1 MGEIIEGNMSKATRC
16 TTPVGTTLGKTT
28 AIVTLIL
35 LVLEMFPL
43 SNLASGGFSPGIDIS
58 QHIDVG
64 SSFPITK
71 LESPPQSLGAPL
83 SVNAT
88 HFLWWNAN
96 WHYRMMYNVTG
107 TGNVSTPVNF
117 TALLTTLQV
126 TSAIMENAT
135 VTVVR
140 YHQNGSVAGV
150 ITTYEFKE
158 DSSFHNDT
166 NANGTFTWQVPSSA
180 VYYIYFDV
188 KANKGLRSRINET
201 NNLSSSGNPQ
211 ITTNEPAEGW
221 WTVLSPPLA
230 SYYLLN
236 EQVTVIVNT
245 TAKADNVVASF
256 YRNGTPSFIGTFL
269 TIDNL
274 HWVYQT
280 TFQNKGNWTVKINA
294 SDEAAY
300 HAKILTTGFFIGNP
314 DLAFTKLTVNSAP
327 YYRGKSLTIQA
338 YVYCVNATL
347 QQVNVSLFVNGSL
360 ISYQDTLTFQR
371 SINTTV
377 PFTWSPAKK
386 GRVNITVVIDP
397 NDAIPESNEKN
408 NQRTSILSI
417 QGVPEL
423 GVVNITVPSQPIIEG
438 NPATFYTR
446 LTNKGDENA
455 TNYRVNL
462 ILEQTNTNYTYLDSV
477 EKNSTYV
484 TIPMNHTVN
493 ISLVWN
499 QVQYGGNAYHGR
511 WVVGIKILINDSK
524 PDSYAGNNTL
534 ARYDK
539 RLQVVPGEQNPPV
552 ITLLNIPQTQQQ
564 GLPAQFLIT
573 ATDESGINK
582 VTIAIKN
589 PQNKFFNGTMTPLIN
604 NQYQYIFKN
613 TSMLGVYSYTITAID
628 NSFNKIKKTVNG
640 RFSIIADMTPPT
652 ISYADA
658 YPFVQLSNST
668 VELSCIASDVSGIL
682 GVDVTIVF
690 PDAHTEVHPMSN
702 ASNDMKY
709 VYIGRFSRV
718 GEYEYTIKVLDN
730 LLNRNTT
737 DLKVFWITLD
747 LNDSDSDGMPDT
759 WEKHYGF
766 DPFDPSDA
774 ALDADHDGVTNLEE
788 YRAGSNPLAK
798 ESNTSGVLQI
808 LRDNGALVLG
818 FIIVCII
825 IGGLVFYR
833 FRRKK

>member
-1 MGEIIEGNMSKATRC
+1 MSKTRC
-16 TTPVGTTLGKTT
+16 TTSVRTTLGKTT

-35 LVLEMFPL
+35 LTLEMFPL
-43 SNLASGGFSPGIDIS
+43 SILASGGFSPGVDAT
-58 QHIDVG
+58 QHIEFG

-96 WHYRMMYNVTG
+96 WHYRSMYNITG
-107 TGNVSTPVNF
+107 TGNVTTPVNF

-126 TSAIMENAT
+126 TNAIMENAT

-166 NANGTFTWQVPSSA
+166 NAYGTLTWQVTNPGD
-180 VYYIYFDV
+180 YYVYFDV
-188 KANKGLRSRINET
+188 KANKGLRSHLNET
-201 NNLSSSGNPQ
+201 SNLSSSGNAQ

-230 SYYLLN
+230 SYYLPN
-236 EQVTVIVNT
+236 VQVTIIVNT
-245 TAKADNVVASF
+245 TAKANNVGASF
-256 YRNGTPSFIGTFL
+256 YRDGTPSFIGTFL

-294 SDEAAY
+294 SDDAAY
-300 HAKILTTGFFIGNP
+300 HAKVLTTSFFIGNP

-347 QQVNVSLFVNGSL
+347 QQVNASLFVNGSL
-360 ISYQDTLTFQR
+360 ISHQDTLVFQR
-371 SINTTV
+371 STNTTV
-377 PFTWSPAKK
+377 TFTWSPTKK
-386 GRVNITVVIDP
+386 GNVNITVVVDP
-397 NDAIPESNEKN
+397 KDAIPESNEKN
-408 NQRTSILSI
+408 NRRTTILSI
-417 QGVPEL
+417 QGIPEL
-423 GVVNITVPSQPIIEG
+423 GVVNITVPSQSIIEG
-438 NPATFYTR
+438 NPATFYTC

-455 TNYRVNL
+455 TNYLVDL
-462 ILEQTNTNYTYLDSV
+462 ILEQTNTNYTYLESV

-493 ISLVWN
+493 ISLVWS
-499 QVQYGGNAYHGR
+499 QVQYGNSAYHGR
-511 WVVGIKILINDSK
+511 WVAGIEILINDSK

-539 RLQVVPGEQNPPV
+539 RLQVVPGERNPPV
-552 ITLLNIPQTQQQ
+552 ITFLDMPQTQQQ

-573 ATDESGINK
+573 ATDESGIDK
-582 VTIAIKN
+582 VVIAIKN
-589 PQNKFFNGTMTPLIN
+589 PQNKFFNSTMTPLIN
-604 NQYQYIFKN
+604 NQYEYIFKN
-613 TSMLGVYSYTITAID
+613 TSMLGAYSYTITAID

-640 RFSIIADMTPPT
+640 GFFIIADMTPPM

-668 VELSCIASDVSGIL
+668 VELSCITSDVSGIL
-682 GVDVTIVF
+682 GVDVAIVF
-690 PDAHTEVHPMSN
+690 PDAHTEYHPMRN

-709 VYIGRFSRV
+709 VYIGRFSKV
-718 GEYEYTIKVLDN
+718 GEYQYTIRVMDN
-730 LLNRNTT
+730 LHNQNTT
-737 DLKVFWITLD
+737 DTKVFWITLD
-747 LNDSDSDGMPDT
+747 LNDTDSDGMPDI

-766 DPFDPSDA
+766 DPYDPSDA
-774 ALDADHDGVTNLEE
+774 VQDADHDGVTNLEE

-798 ESNTSGVLQI
+798 ESNASDGLQI
-808 LRDNGALVLG
+808 LRDNGVYVLG

-825 IGGLVFYR
+825 GGLAFYR

>member
-1 MGEIIEGNMSKATRC
+1 MGEIIEGNMSKATQC
-16 TTPVGTTLGKTT
+16 TTPVGTILGKTT

-43 SNLASGGFSPGIDIS
+43 SILASGGFSPGVNAA

-88 HFLWWNAN
+88 HFFWWNAN
-96 WHYRMMYNVTG
+96 WHYRRMYNVTG

-117 TALLTTLQV
+117 TELLTTLQV
-126 TSAIMENAT
+126 TNAIMENAT

-158 DSSFHNDT
+158 DGSFDNDT
-166 NANGTFTWQVPSSA
+166 NAFGTLTWQVPSSA
-180 VYYIYFDV
+180 VYYVYFDV
-188 KANKGLRSRINET
+188 KINKGLRSHLNET
-201 NNLSSSGNPQ
+201 SNLSSSGNAQ
-211 ITTNEPAEGW
+211 ITTSEPAEGW

-230 SYYLLN
+230 SYYLPN
-236 EQVTVIVNT
+236 EQVTIIVNT
-245 TAKADNVVASF
+245 TARADKVDASF
-256 YRNGTPSFIGTFL
+256 YYNGTSSFIGTFL
-269 TIDNL
+269 TVDNL

-280 TFQNKGNWTVKINA
+280 TFQDKGNWTVKINA
-294 SDEAAY
+294 SDDVTY
-300 HAKILTTGFFIGNP
+300 HAKVLTTGFFIGNP
-314 DLAFTKLTVNSAP
+314 DLAFTRLTVNSAP

-338 YVYCVNATL
+338 YVYCENATL
-347 QQVNVSLFVNGSL
+347 KQVNVSLFVNGSL
-360 ISYQDTLTFQR
+360 TSHQDTLTFQR
-371 SINTTV
+371 STNTTV
-377 PFTWSPAKK
+377 TFTWSPAKK
-386 GRVNITVVIDP
+386 GSVNITVVVDP
-397 NDAIPESNEKN
+397 KDAIPESNEKN
-408 NQRTSILSI
+408 NRRTKILSI

-438 NPATFYTR
+438 NPATFYTC

-455 TNYRVNL
+455 TNYLVNL
-462 ILEQTNTNYTYLDSV
+462 ILEQTNTNYTYLESV

-493 ISLVWN
+493 ISLVWS
-499 QVQYGGNAYHGR
+499 QVQYGGSAYHGR
-511 WVVGIKILINDSK
+511 WVAGIRILINDSK

-534 ARYDK
+534 ARYDR
-539 RLQVVPGEQNPPV
+539 RLQVVLGERNPPV
-552 ITLLNIPQTQQQ
+552 ITFLSIPQTQQQ

-573 ATDESGINK
+573 ATDESGIDK

-589 PQNKFFNGTMTPLIN
+589 PQNKFFNGTMTPLVN

-613 TSMLGVYSYTITAID
+613 TSMLGAYSFTITAID

-640 RFSIIADMTPPT
+640 GFFIIADMTPPM

-658 YPFVQLSNST
+658 YPFVQLSNNT
-668 VELSCIASDVSGIL
+668 VELSCIASDTSGIM
-682 GVDVTIVF
+682 GVDATIVF
-690 PDAHTEVHPMSN
+690 PDAHTEVHPMRN

-718 GEYEYTIKVLDN
+718 GEYQYTIKVMDN
-730 LLNRNTT
+730 LHNQNMT
-737 DLKVFWITLD
+737 DMKVFWITLD
-747 LNDSDSDGMPDT
+747 LNDTDSDGMPDT

-766 DPFDPSDA
+766 GPYDPSDA
-774 ALDADHDGVTNLEE
+774 VQDADHDGVTNLEE

-798 ESNTSGVLQI
+798 ESNVSDGLQI
-808 LRDNGALVLG
+808 LRDNGVYVLG
-818 FIIVCII
+818 FIIVCI